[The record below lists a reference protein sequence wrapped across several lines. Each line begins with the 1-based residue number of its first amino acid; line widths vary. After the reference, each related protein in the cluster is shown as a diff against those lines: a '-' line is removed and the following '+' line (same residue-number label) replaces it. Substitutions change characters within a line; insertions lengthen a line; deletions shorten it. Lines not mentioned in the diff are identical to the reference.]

1 MELAMEE
8 QNLLETRRTKD
19 REEEGMEPP
28 SPSKQTENEGF
39 LSLEESGVSLF

>member
-19 REEEGMEPP
+19 QEEEGMEPP
-28 SPSKQTENEGF
+28 SPGKQAEKQKVSLSRKFGS
-39 LSLEESGVSLF
+39 LSL